1 MIKSKDGNDHPAL
14 PLKTNLK
21 KIVCLSLSLLNQIE
35 ENISHIPASWQ
46 YESVSFP
53 FLQSLGLPLGSD
65 LPSFEVVISPETE
78 LVHTLVQLSKIISHF
93 SLAIPKTFFFFFD
106 MYNKIMS
113 RVQPKK
119 KKMLAINQLYVWN
132 YFFRCMGFSK
142 GICIERLDLAI
153 KNELRILH

>member
-21 KIVCLSLSLLNQIE
+21 KIVCLPLSLLNQIE

-119 KKMLAINQLYVWN
+119 KKMLAINQLYVWH
-132 YFFRCMGFSK
+132 YFFRCMVFLKAYVLK
-142 GICIERLDLAI
+142 G
-153 KNELRILH
+153 

>member
-78 LVHTLVQLSKIISHF
+78 LVHTLVQLSKFISQF

-106 MYNKIMS
+106 MYNKIMP

-119 KKMLAINQLYVWN
+119 NASNKSII
-132 YFFRCMGFSK
+132 CMELLFLLHGFSK
-142 GICIERLDLAI
+142 GIHCMYWKVRSSY
-153 KNELRILH
+153 